1 MDCGV
6 IVLINT
12 TKPVSKIQKTM
23 PIITEQ
29 FLTQRNLGERKPIEK
44 VINHPDVAREGYK
57 YNREDLEQAVA
68 ESNDILFK
76 DDNHFEFEIHEGTG
90 RMMVKLVN
98 KETKEIIKEIPSEKI
113 LDLIANIWDLVG
125 ILVDERG

>member
-1 MDCGV
+1 
-6 IVLINT
+6 
-12 TKPVSKIQKTM
+12 M

-29 FLTQRNLGERKPIEK
+29 FLTKKKELERKPIEK
-44 VINHPDVAREGYK
+44 VINHPDVTREGYK
-57 YNREDLEQAVA
+57 YNKEELEQAV
-68 ESNDILFK
+68 EQSNDILFK
-76 DDNHFEFEIHEGTG
+76 DDNQFKFQIHEGTG

-98 KETKEIIKEIPSEKI
+98 KDTDEVIKEIPSEKI